1 MLKPILEV
9 NSAEFARGDID
20 SCQRMVS

>member
-1 MLKPILEV
+1 MFNPILEI
-9 NSAEFARGDID
+9 NSAAFARGDID

>member
-1 MLKPILEV
+1 MLNTILEV